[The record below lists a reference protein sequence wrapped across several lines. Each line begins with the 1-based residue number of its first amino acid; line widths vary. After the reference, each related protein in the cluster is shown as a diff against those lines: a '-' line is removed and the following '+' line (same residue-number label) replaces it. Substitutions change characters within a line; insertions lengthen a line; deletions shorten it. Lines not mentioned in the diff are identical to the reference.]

1 MPLLWFGIL
10 ATMLT
15 TYVVLDGLDFG
26 AGIAHLFI
34 AKTDEER
41 RTVLAAVGPVWDGNE
56 VWLIASGGVLF
67 FAFPRAYAAATSGFY
82 LPLMIVLWLLI
93 FRGLSIELRSTIENP
108 LWRSFWDAAFA
119 GSSAL
124 LAFVF
129 GATFGNLVRG
139 VPIDNDGYFSTPL
152 FNTFW
157 PSPFAGAIDAYT
169 ASVGFFAVAVLG
181 VHGALF
187 VKWKTTGEVAKNAT
201 AFAKT
206 CLSAALVL
214 DIVVAL
220 GSAVVRPDALG
231 TFESRP
237 LAWVFGI
244 IAMVGGIVALR
255 GLSRD
260 EELTPFLGSCL
271 FLAGTLLAGAV
282 ALSPMLLRSTID
294 PSYSLD
300 AAHAASGAHGLSV
313 GLYWFT
319 PALVLACAYVVM
331 VVRATSGKVS
341 HSSH

>member
-1 MPLLWFGIL
+1 MPLLWFAIL
-10 ATMLT
+10 AAMLT

-26 AGIAHLFI
+26 AGIAHLFV
-34 AKTDEER
+34 AKTDAER

-56 VWLIASGGVLF
+56 VWLIASGGILF

-93 FRGLSIELRSTIENP
+93 FRGLSIELRSVIDNI
-108 LWRSFWDAAFA
+108 LWRAFWDTAFA
-119 GSSAL
+119 GSSFL

-139 VPIDNDGYFSTPL
+139 VPIDDDGYFSTPL

-157 PSPFAGAIDAYT
+157 PSAFAGAIDAYT
-169 ASVGFFAVAVLG
+169 ASVGLFAVAVLG
-181 VHGALF
+181 IHGALF
-187 VKWKTTGEVAKNAT
+187 LRWKTNGDVAKNAT
-201 AFAKT
+201 AFAKR

-220 GSAVVRPDALG
+220 GSAVVRPDALHA
-231 TFESRP
+231 FESRP
-237 LAWVFGI
+237 LAWVFAVV
-244 IAMVGGIVALR
+244 AMSGAVVAMR
-255 GLSRD
+255 GLARD
-260 EELTPFLGSCL
+260 QELTPFIGSCL

-282 ALSPMLLRSTID
+282 ALAPTILRSTID

-300 AAHAASGAHGLSV
+300 AARAASGAHGLAI

-319 PALVLACAYVVM
+319 PAITLAVVYVVM
-331 VVRATSGKVS
+331 VLRATRGKADAS
-341 HSSH
+341 LH